1 MTQKEMTY
9 EGAMQRLEA
18 LAREMEAG
26 DVAIDSLAEKLK
38 EAQQLLAY
46 CKAQLTKAEAEV
58 QKLLK
63 EEEWMREKKWE
74 RANER
79 EQMRE
84 EMRKSNSLCLSL
96 IFHFVLFQFSLYLC
110 TFAAAK
116 RQRPSAERQTATRWL
131 PEE

>member
-1 MTQKEMTY
+1 MAQKEITYEMAQKEMTY

-63 EEEWMREKKWE
+63 EEE
-74 RANER
+74 
-79 EQMRE
+79 
-84 EMRKSNSLCLSL
+84 
-96 IFHFVLFQFSLYLC
+96 
-110 TFAAAK
+110 
-116 RQRPSAERQTATRWL
+116 
-131 PEE
+131 

>member
-1 MTQKEMTY
+1 MAQKEITYEMTQKEMTY

-38 EAQQLLAY
+38 EAQQLLTY

-63 EEEWMREKKWE
+63 EEE
-74 RANER
+74 
-79 EQMRE
+79 
-84 EMRKSNSLCLSL
+84 
-96 IFHFVLFQFSLYLC
+96 
-110 TFAAAK
+110 
-116 RQRPSAERQTATRWL
+116 
-131 PEE
+131 

>member
-46 CKAQLTKAEAEV
+46 CKTQLTKAEAEV

-63 EEEWMREKKWE
+63 EEE
-74 RANER
+74 
-79 EQMRE
+79 
-84 EMRKSNSLCLSL
+84 
-96 IFHFVLFQFSLYLC
+96 
-110 TFAAAK
+110 
-116 RQRPSAERQTATRWL
+116 
-131 PEE
+131 

>member
-1 MTQKEMTY
+1 MAQKEITYKMTQKEMTY

-63 EEEWMREKKWE
+63 EEE
-74 RANER
+74 
-79 EQMRE
+79 
-84 EMRKSNSLCLSL
+84 
-96 IFHFVLFQFSLYLC
+96 
-110 TFAAAK
+110 
-116 RQRPSAERQTATRWL
+116 
-131 PEE
+131 